1 MLAIFCS
8 SWKAV
13 HGTVD
18 FLQFVHHGNP
28 FIFLKLFEFQTIQ
41 RGNPFSFLKNVQG
54 GNAFILK
61 FAQRRKPF
69 IIEIRSSNRYVQA
82 GNLSIFLK
90 IVSIS
95 KKFNVLIFSFFKKF

>member
-18 FLQFVHHGNP
+18 FLQFVNHGNP

-90 IVSIS
+90 IVLS
-95 KKFNVLIFSFFKKF
+95 